1 MNRIERL
8 LLRDKLIVSLALMV
22 VIVGSWLYLVA
33 GAGAGM
39 STIAMTSWKM
49 ALGLSHSLSMPVE
62 WTPQYA

>member
-1 MNRIERL
+1 
-8 LLRDKLIVSLALMV
+8 LIVSLALMV

-33 GAGAGM
+33 DAGTGM